1 MHRLDGNGAKSF
13 ARAAALLTVAL
24 LAIGPSRALARP
36 TTVRLFNLTPAK
48 QYDVQ
53 RNGTL
58 VASAAS
64 SSAASAVFDA
74 DLTTGDVLVIAEAG
88 NLQPPPPPLFSAL
101 ASPAPGCARATWLP
115 SGDPSVVGY
124 SVSYG
129 RFSVAGGQAAQYEYT
144 VDAGA
149 ASTHDVCQLA
159 AGTYYFAVRTRN
171 HLGVMSAYS
180 SERSVLI
187 VVVSV
192 LISSF
197 DARVRDDGVE
207 LSWRIETDEIV
218 RGVRVYRGE
227 GDAVPIRLVDLL
239 PVEAASYVD
248 RTTRAGTRY
257 TYLIAAVKESGDE
270 VASLPATVSTPVAVL
285 SLGQNSPNPFNP
297 STTIPFTLP
306 APARVV
312 VRIHD
317 VRGSRVAT
325 VVEGDLSQGRHFATW
340 DGTGENGER
349 VASGT
354 YFCVLTAGERSLS
367 RKMVVL
373 K

>member
-1 MHRLDGNGAKSF
+1 MSL
-13 ARAAALLTVAL
+13 ARAAAPLIVAL
-24 LAIGPSRALARP
+24 LAIGPARALARP
-36 TTVRLFNLTPAK
+36 TAVRLFNLAPAK
-48 QYDVQ
+48 QYDVR
-53 RNGTL
+53 RNGT
-58 VASAAS
+58 VIASVAS
-64 SSAASAVFDA
+64 SSAASAAFDA
-74 DLTTGDVLVIAEAG
+74 DLTTGDALEIAAGG

-101 ASPAPGCARATWLP
+101 ASPGPGCARATWLP
-115 SGDPSVVGY
+115 SGDPGVVGY

-129 RFSVAGGQAAQYEYT
+129 RLSVAGGQAAQYEYT
-144 VDAGA
+144 VDAGT
-149 ASTHDVCQLA
+149 ASTVDVCLLSK
-159 AGTYYFAVRTRN
+159 GTYYFAVRTRN
-171 HLGVMSAYS
+171 YLGVMSAYS

-197 DARVRDDGVE
+197 DARVHDDGVE
-207 LSWRIETDEIV
+207 LRWRIEADEMV

-227 GDAVPIRLVDLL
+227 GEAAPVRLGTDLL
-239 PVEAASYVD
+239 PAEAESYVD
-248 RTTRAGTRY
+248 RTTRPGTTY
-257 TYLIAAVKESGDE
+257 VYLIAALKESGEE
-270 VASLPATVSTPVAVL
+270 VPSFPVTVSTPAAVL

-297 STTIPFTLP
+297 STTIPFTLA
-306 APARVV
+306 APGRVV
-312 VRIHD
+312 IRIHD
-317 VRGSRVAT
+317 VRGARVAT
-325 VVEGDLSQGRHFATW
+325 VVEGDLSQGGHFVTW